1 MSELLNAY
9 WPMILVAVA
18 IGLIVGLVVFRRPKQ
33 RVTLSK
39 AETPVRPHM
48 AAVSD
53 ERQPPSPA
61 PAAAPVSA
69 PAPAPAPAPV
79 AARDDS
85 DGGGE
90 GEDVGDEMA
99 AAASDVIGEFVGA
112 PVHSNLPGSHGVP
125 DDLQRMKGVGPK
137 LAGLLQGRGLTR
149 FEQIAALSPDEV
161 TALDADLG
169 AFKGRLTRDRVVEQA
184 AYLARGDQ
192 AGYEAAFGK
201 L

>member
-18 IGLIVGLVVFRRPKQ
+18 IGLIVGLVAFRRPKQ

-39 AETPVRPHM
+39 AEAPVRPHM
-48 AAVSD
+48 TAV
-53 ERQPPSPA
+53 EQRHEVPSP
-61 PAAAPVSA
+61 
-69 PAPAPAPAPV
+69 
-79 AARDDS
+79 RDS
-85 DGGGE
+85 DHGGE
-90 GEDVGDEMA
+90 GEAVGDEVA
-99 AAASDVIGEFVGA
+99 AAASDVVGQFLGA
-112 PVHSNLPGSHGVP
+112 QVHSNLPGSRGVP

-137 LAGLLQGRGLTR
+137 LAGLLEARGLIR
-149 FEQIAALSPDEV
+149 FEQIAALTPDEV
-161 TALDADLG
+161 TAIDADLG

>member
-39 AETPVRPHM
+39 TEVPVRPHM
-48 AAVSD
+48 AAVSE
-53 ERQPPSPA
+53 ERAVPSPTQL
-61 PAAAPVSA
+61 AASP
-69 PAPAPAPAPV
+69 

-99 AAASDVIGEFVGA
+99 AAASDVIGQFVGA
-112 PVHSNLPGSHGVP
+112 PVHSSLSGSHGVP

-137 LAGLLQGRGLTR
+137 LAGLLQGRGLSR
-149 FEQIAALSPDEV
+149 FEQIAALTPEEV
-161 TALDADLG
+161 TAIDAELG

-184 AYLARGDQ
+184 GFLASGDQ

>member
-18 IGLIVGLVVFRRPKQ
+18 LGLVVGLIVFRRPKQ
-33 RVTLSK
+33 RVTLSQTE
-39 AETPVRPHM
+39 APVRPHM
-48 AAVSD
+48 AAVSH
-53 ERQPPSPA
+53 EEEVPSSAITPRA
-61 PAAAPVSA
+61 DPVPTSSR
-69 PAPAPAPAPV
+69 
-79 AARDDS
+79 RDH

-90 GEDVGDEMA
+90 GEGVGDEIA
-99 AAASDVIGEFVGA
+99 SAASDVIGQVIGA
-112 PVHSNLPGSHGVP
+112 PVHSNLPGSHDVP

-137 LAGLLQGRGLTR
+137 LASLLAGRGLTR
-149 FEQIAALSPDEV
+149 FEQIAALTPEEV
-161 TALDADLG
+161 TLIDADLG

-184 AYLARGDQ
+184 GYLARGDQ

>member
-1 MSELLNAY
+1 MSELWNAY

-18 IGLIVGLVVFRRPKQ
+18 IGLVVGTLLFRRPRQ
-33 RVTLSK
+33 TVSLSK
-39 AETPVRPHM
+39 ADAPVRPHM
-48 AAVSD
+48 ASSAGPAVSQ
-53 ERQPPSPA
+53 ERSVPS
-61 PAAAPVSA
+61 S
-69 PAPAPAPAPV
+69 
-79 AARDDS
+79 DDS

-90 GEDVGDEMA
+90 GEDVGDQMA
-99 AAASDVIGEFVGA
+99 AAASDVVGQVLGA
-112 PVHSNLPGSHGVP
+112 KVHEQLPGSHGIG

-137 LAGLLQGRGLTR
+137 LASLLQGRGLTR
-149 FEQIAALSPDEV
+149 YEQIAALTPEEL

-169 AFKGRLTRDRVVEQA
+169 AFKGRLARDRVVEQA

>member
-18 IGLIVGLVVFRRPKQ
+18 IGLVVGLVIFRRPKQ

-39 AETPVRPHM
+39 ADTPVRPHM
-48 AAVSD
+48 AAVSH
-53 ERQPPSPA
+53 EQPIPSPA
-61 PAAAPVSA
+61 ITPRADPV
-69 PAPAPAPAPV
+69 P
-79 AARDDS
+79 ARD
-85 DGGGE
+85 GGE
-90 GEDVGDEMA
+90 GNGMGDEMA
-99 AAASDVIGEFVGA
+99 AAASDVIGEVIGA

-137 LAGLLQGRGLTR
+137 LAGLLQARGLTR
-149 FEQIAALSPDEV
+149 FEQIAALTPGEV
-161 TALDADLG
+161 TLIDAELG

-184 AYLARGDQ
+184 TFLARGDQ

>member
-39 AETPVRPHM
+39 AEAPVRPHM
-48 AAVSD
+48 AAAAVGH
-53 ERQPPSPA
+53 ERQVP
-61 PAAAPVSA
+61 
-69 PAPAPAPAPV
+69 
-79 AARDDS
+79 ARDDS

-112 PVHSNLPGSHGVP
+112 PVHSNLPGSQGVP

-137 LAGLLQGRGLTR
+137 LASLLQGRGLTR
-149 FEQIAALSPDEV
+149 FDQIAALSPDEV
-161 TALDADLG
+161 TAIDAELG

-184 AYLARGDQ
+184 DFLARGDQ

>member
-1 MSELLNAY
+1 MSGMSELLNAY
-9 WPMILVAVA
+9 WQMILIAVA
-18 IGLIVGLVVFRRPKQ
+18 IGLVAGLIIFRRPKQ

-48 AAVSD
+48 AAVSE
-53 ERQPPSPA
+53 ERAVPA
-61 PAAAPVSA
+61 PAFERTS
-69 PAPAPAPAPV
+69 

-90 GEDVGDEMA
+90 GEDLGDEMA
-99 AAASDVIGEFVGA
+99 AATSDVVGQFVGA
-112 PVHSNLPGSHGVP
+112 PVHGSIPGSAGVG

-137 LAGLLQGRGLTR
+137 LASLLQARGLTR
-149 FEQIAALSPDEV
+149 FEQIAALGPDEV
-161 TALDADLG
+161 SAIDAELG

-184 AYLARGDQ
+184 GYLARGDQ

-201 L
+201 LGA